1 MLVVG
6 VALFLEEPPGSQ
18 GYGHGELSTM
28 RQGGTGERHSQ
39 VLWLGVAF
47 GVLQLLL
54 FVGCLGFGLR
64 GARGSSRAKRRALLL
79 GGVLYLAVFMVL
91 IFAYQD
97 YLKDPTRLFLSLP
110 LPTAVML
117 WVLWPFPLYFV
128 FVYSMKFE
136 DWVFRKEDS
145 QRFREL
151 VGSGPP
157 GSSTQTGFRI
167 AGGESLMDTGG
178 GVTILVSVVAY
189 MGICVV
195 VGLWALRRT
204 RSSADFFMAGRNLG
218 VIVTGFAVFS
228 SIMSG
233 FGFVGGPGLVYHMG
247 MSSLWMV
254 ISAPMG
260 TCISFYLLGK
270 RIRLLAELKESV
282 SLPDVVAARYNS
294 QLTRLL
300 ASLSILLGVMGYLGT
315 QILAMATVLQD
326 IIANTPIGRLSLEAC
341 VAVSFAVLVFY
352 CVTGGII
359 ASVYTDVVQGFIM
372 VIAALLVFL
381 AASTAVPDG
390 FAGMS
395 LTIGADDPEAIGP
408 WGSVGMLGCLSW
420 FFLFTLG
427 SSGQPHVITKLM
439 MSKRVEDVRRTLPIS
454 VVGYSLTALLWL
466 SIGLAMRAL
475 VLSGS
480 HPELPG
486 IDAAAPQFLQAY
498 THPLL
503 AGLVF
508 AALFAAIMSTADG
521 FLNIGSAAIVHDIP
535 QSLRGRSLNNELLWA
550 RTATVAIALVASLFA
565 VYSGDLVAILGAFG
579 WGTFAAA
586 LVPVVTIG
594 FNWKRATALAAN
606 TAMVSSLAINLG
618 IKLLKIQIPF
628 RIDAGAIALLV
639 SLTLFFGISLLSK
652 PPKLDP
658 DVDRAMDL

>member
-1 MLVVG
+1 
-6 VALFLEEPPGSQ
+6 
-18 GYGHGELSTM
+18 
-28 RQGGTGERHSQ
+28 
-39 VLWLGVAF
+39 
-47 GVLQLLL
+47 
-54 FVGCLGFGLR
+54 
-64 GARGSSRAKRRALLL
+64 
-79 GGVLYLAVFMVL
+79 
-91 IFAYQD
+91 
-97 YLKDPTRLFLSLP
+97 
-110 LPTAVML
+110 
-117 WVLWPFPLYFV
+117 
-128 FVYSMKFE
+128 
-136 DWVFRKEDS
+136 
-145 QRFREL
+145 
-151 VGSGPP
+151 
-157 GSSTQTGFRI
+157 
-167 AGGESLMDTGG
+167 MDTDRGL
-178 GVTILVSVVAY
+178 TILFSVIFY
-189 MGICVV
+189 MGICIV

-282 SLPDVVAARYNS
+282 SLPDVVAARYKS
-294 QLTRLL
+294 RLTRLL
-300 ASLSILLGVMGYLGT
+300 TSLAILLGVMGYLGT

-341 VAVSFAVLVFY
+341 VTVSFAVLVFY

-359 ASVYTDVVQGFIM
+359 ASVYTDVIQGFIM
-372 VIAALLVFL
+372 VIAALLVL
-381 AASTAVPDG
+381 VAATTAVPDG

-395 LTIGADDPEAIGP
+395 LTIGADDPEAISP
-408 WGSVGMLGCLSW
+408 WGSVGVLGCLSW
-420 FFLFTLG
+420 YFLFTLG
-427 SSGQPHVITKLM
+427 ASGQPHVITKLM

-466 SIGLAMRAL
+466 AIGLAMRTL

-535 QSLRGRSLNNELLWA
+535 QSLRGRSLKNELLWA
-550 RTATVAIALVASLFA
+550 RTATVVIALAASLIA

-606 TAMVSSLAINLG
+606 TAMISSLVINLG
-618 IKLLKIQIPF
+618 VKLLNIQIPF

-658 DVDRAMDL
+658 DVDRVMDL